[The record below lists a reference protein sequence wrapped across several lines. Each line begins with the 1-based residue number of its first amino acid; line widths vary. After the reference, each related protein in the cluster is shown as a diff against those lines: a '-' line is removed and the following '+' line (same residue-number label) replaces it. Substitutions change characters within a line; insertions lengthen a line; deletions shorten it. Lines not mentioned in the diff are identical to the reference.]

1 MNGVAAIG
9 LEHCAQEPTTLMMKE
24 TESLPKDEFH
34 IIDIQSENIAFQV
47 KGRVLSRR
55 DKKQLLDTHGNEIAR
70 FKITIISLHKI
81 FRVYTHSKENFMAVK
96 RKFGAEKSKMVA
108 EIKNICDD
116 GRIMKIEV
124 VGDWKG
130 KNAVISEEGGEAL
143 ATVSR
148 KHNVEGSLLDDQ
160 AYYLNV
166 NVGVDMAM
174 VVLLA
179 LAFDELED
187 DSIYHFFGFQ
197 DSID

>member
-9 LEHCAQEPTTLMMKE
+9 LEHCAQERTTLMMKE

-34 IIDIQSENIAFQV
+34 VIDIQSENIAFQV

-55 DKKQLLDTHGNEIAR
+55 DKKQLLDTNGKEIAR

-81 FRVYTHSKENFMAVK
+81 FRVYTPSKENFMAVK
-96 RKFGAEKSKMVA
+96 RKFGADKSKMVA
-108 EIKNICDD
+108 EIKNICDH

-148 KHNVEGSLLDDQ
+148 KHNVEDSLLDDQ

-187 DSIYHFFGFQ
+187 DSIHHFFGFQ